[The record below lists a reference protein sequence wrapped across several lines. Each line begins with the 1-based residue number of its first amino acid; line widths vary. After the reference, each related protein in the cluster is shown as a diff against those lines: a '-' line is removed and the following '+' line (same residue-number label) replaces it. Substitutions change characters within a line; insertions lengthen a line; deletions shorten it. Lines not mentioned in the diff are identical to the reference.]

1 MEEKEVTLNLTVNQ
15 LNMVLSGII
24 KLPIE
29 VALDTFNAIQQQ
41 AQQQLGAPTSTTPNG
56 PLGNKV
62 VQ

>member
-41 AQQQLGAPTSTTPNG
+41 AQQQLGAPTAPTPNG